1 MSFYN
6 VRVPMAKPSPA
17 LYYRRLLPRERFS
30 LIGKAL
36 VRDDQAELDLLER
49 YAPQL
54 RVSIG
59 HHYDLSLAFAKTA
72 ANYILTQLERA
83 TRLYAL
89 RPLPANVRRREMRLA
104 RSLAYEFLQYQQAW
118 VELCRWLNVPPEF
131 AFVDIPSIK
140 ALLEMVEKTARQLAH
155 SHKQAQALAA
165 RDKAK
170 QPITV
175 AEILAA
181 WQRDFKSPEAPAQ
194 PLQGRQLAQSNGCTG
209 DDSVDSQED
218 ESEVSAGQD

>member
-1 MSFYN
+1 
-6 VRVPMAKPSPA
+6 MAKPSPA
-17 LYYRRLLPRERFS
+17 LYYRRLLPGERFS
-30 LIGKAL
+30 LIGRAL
-36 VRDDQAELDLLER
+36 VRDDQAEFDLLER

-54 RVSIG
+54 HISVG
-59 HHYDLSLAFAKTA
+59 HHFDLGLAFAVVS
-72 ANYILTQLERA
+72 ANYLLPQLERA
-83 TRLYAL
+83 TAL
-89 RPLPANVRRREMRLA
+89 RPLPANARRREMRLA

-118 VELCRWLNVPPEF
+118 IEFCRWLNVPPEL
-131 AFVDIPSIK
+131 AFVHYVSIK
-140 ALLEMVEKTARQLAH
+140 AVLDMVEKTARQLAH

-181 WQRDFKSPEAPAQ
+181 WQGHLKSTHAPAE
-194 PLQGRQLAQSNGCTG
+194 PLQRQVAQSNGCTG
-209 DDSVDSQED
+209 DESVDSQED